1 MKIATAMA
9 SAPRRT
15 ASSAVA
21 SCSNAVPSTF
31 ARLLWM
37 ISGSL
42 PAYGCQRLAAMPL
55 CIVTASG
62 SAATMAASVGF
73 IAARLGGRPSP

>member
-1 MKIATAMA
+1 
-9 SAPRRT
+9 
-15 ASSAVA
+15 
-21 SCSNAVPSTF
+21 
-31 ARLLWM
+31 M

-62 SAATMAASVGF
+62 LAAMMAASVGF
-73 IAARLGGRPSP
+73 IAASVGGKPSP